1 MLIVTGSDDNY
12 ISGVMVLIASA
23 AYHNPEAEFAVL
35 GMDVSET
42 NRDRLWRLS
51 ERLNVPI
58 RFIAINASHF
68 EKYPVRSRR
77 VTSAAFLRWLIPELF
92 PDQGRA
98 IYMDCDMVVMG
109 SLDHL
114 ETVDLTG
121 KPLAA
126 VVDPT
131 PPLNELIAVQIAPG
145 RYFNSGLLVINIPE
159 WKRLGIS
166 QKCASLVMDE
176 SLKFMFVDQSALNL
190 ACKDN
195 VILLPIKFNVFSA
208 LSSYIESI
216 FEMPQEPVVIH
227 FVVNTKPWK
236 ALSEFG
242 EVWHC
247 HADRIQD
254 LLPPRPPMDRKN
266 LSVRSEVYTKGF
278 HRPYFIPPPPPLA
291 PGTETTGQVRDRR
304 ALCRRVGSAG
314 QEEGHNMTE
323 AANDL
328 ILEHLKRRLDPAA

>member
-68 EKYPVRSRR
+68 EKYPVRGAHLTCATFMR
-77 VTSAAFLRWLIPELF
+77 FLIPELF
-92 PDQGRA
+92 PDQSRA

-114 ETVDLTG
+114 ETVDLTDT
-121 KPLAA
+121 PFAA
-126 VVDPT
+126 AACPS
-131 PPLNELIAVQIAPG
+131 PHHAELNAVQIPPG
-145 RYFNSGLLVINIPE
+145 HYFNAGLLVMNIPE

-166 QKCASLVMDE
+166 QKCVDLLLDE
-176 SLKFMFVDQSALNL
+176 SANLLYNDQSALNL
-190 ACKDN
+190 ACAGN
-195 VILLPIKFNVFSA
+195 FVLLRPEFNVYSG

-254 LLPPRPPMDRKN
+254 LLPPRPPMDRKTFLSN
-266 LSVRSEVYTKGF
+266 LKFIRKVFTDRISFRHRHRLRRELRQRVRSGIVA
-278 HRPYFIPPPPPLA
+278 PYVEELA
-291 PGTETTGQVRDRR
+291 AQGKRKATT
-304 ALCRRVGSAG
+304 
-314 QEEGHNMTE
+314 
-323 AANDL
+323 
-328 ILEHLKRRLDPAA
+328 